1 MPVQTRTAKKLVL
14 ARETL
19 RTLARPRSQIADAVV
34 TSCGEVCTC
43 ACDTDAQTF

>member
-1 MPVQTRTAKKLVL
+1 MPVQTRTTKKLVL

-34 TSCGEVCTC
+34 TSCGDVCTC
-43 ACDTDAQTF
+43 ACDTQQQTY